1 MHPANDSSRRNYGPR
16 IVDDRCQLI
25 QEQLISK
32 SVTGLLSMPDGAD
45 SGTEIR
51 RILLLT
57 KLRESAKGMTMEQ
70 IVQVCQKVPG
80 WNISGT
86 RLWEGVR
93 EVLQTLINDQLV
105 DVKTRFLI
113 TSKGLEYLAN
123 PLRWK
128 LNIETS
134 REAERRLFWKDVYE
148 VFNKA
153 YARLR
158 TWSQEDGSRKSK
170 RK

>member
-1 MHPANDSSRRNYGPR
+1 MR
-16 IVDDRCQLI
+16 
-25 QEQLISK
+25 
-32 SVTGLLSMPDGAD
+32 DGAD
-45 SGTEIR
+45 SGIEIR

-70 IVQVCQKVPG
+70 IVRVCQKVPG

-86 RLWEGVR
+86 KLWDGVR

-113 TSKGLEYLAN
+113 TTKGQDYLAD

-128 LNIETS
+128 LNIETPG
-134 REAERRLFWKDVYE
+134 EVERRLFWKDIYE

-158 TWSQEDGSRKSK
+158 VWSQEDGSRQSK
-170 RK
+170 